1 MSSLT
6 DQDLK
11 KYSTKMDDI
20 NKKIKIAEDLIFV
33 DDGSKKN
40 IRPELN
46 GYSLNYLM
54 NKLEKLYKIQDDI
67 YIKIE
72 NKLT

>member
-33 DDGSKKN
+33 EDGSKN
-40 IRPELN
+40 IIRPELN
-46 GYSLNYLM
+46 AYSLNYLI

>member
-33 DDGSKKN
+33 EDGSKN
-40 IRPELN
+40 IIRPELN
-46 GYSLNYLM
+46 GYSLNYLI